1 MSTNDFSEEN
11 ILGQGGFGVVYK
23 GVQRDSTT
31 IDVKRMDFGV
41 VDERVMSELNNE
53 ITSFLTQA
61 FGSISWILLLWK

>member
-11 ILGQGGFGVVYK
+11 ILGQGGFGVVSK
-23 GVQRDSTT
+23 GVQRDGTT

-53 ITSFLTQA
+53 ITSF
-61 FGSISWILLLWK
+61 